1 MSGDERGR
9 SLPDLDEQ
17 EIQHA
22 ALFRFALRR
31 FHAKSDRIARHS
43 GLTPRQYLLLLAI
56 EASDGGRQRPTVG
69 ELVESLALAHST
81 VTELLD
87 RAERLGLIAR
97 RAGRGDRR
105 IVEIRSTPEGRR
117 RFAAAFIG
125 MAGERRAIA
134 DMAREHGLLPPAE
147 PG

>member
-1 MSGDERGR
+1 MSVDRRARR
-9 SLPDLDEQ
+9 SRSLDEQ
-17 EIQHA
+17 EVRNA

-31 FHAKSDRIARHS
+31 FHARSNRVVRHS

-56 EASDGGRQRPTVG
+56 EASDGGRRVTVG
-69 ELVESLALAHST
+69 EVVESLSLAHST

-87 RAERLGLIAR
+87 RAERLGLVAR

-105 IVEIRSTPEGRR
+105 IVEIRSTAEGRR
-117 RFAAAFIG
+117 RFAAAFTG

-134 DMAREHGLLPPAE
+134 EMAREHGLMPPDE
-147 PG
+147 SG